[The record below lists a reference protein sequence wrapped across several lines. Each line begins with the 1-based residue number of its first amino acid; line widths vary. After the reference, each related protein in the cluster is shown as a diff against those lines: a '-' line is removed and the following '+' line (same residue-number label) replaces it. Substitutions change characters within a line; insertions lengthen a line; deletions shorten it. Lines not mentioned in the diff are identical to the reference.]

1 MKRKCVSIFNIFNSS
16 TSASNIQILAMAS
29 VHFSKSLICFVAVL
43 LFIHKQVR
51 KNHAMCKAFSCTLNF
66 RLSGKIQWVWPS
78 FSFADCK
85 WIGIFSNL
93 LKFAEKHQT
102 WEIQRWMLWWESY
115 DTSWTKRVPW
125 RMRHILQSLSKQ
137 AEHATWFWSLFVR
150 RVYNRCSKKK
160 FDLFH
165 EHFIVE
171 WWISQSYFY
180 SPLKLVEGKS
190 TQSVLRIIIEPFS
203 RWYAAQFWRMALFFG
218 Y

>member
-1 MKRKCVSIFNIFNSS
+1 MIRWSGVLLPFLFARRILPYPRKKNAWSQIRINSEEKSTSITNRKCVSIFNIFNSS

-29 VHFSKSLICFVAVL
+29 VHFSKSLICFVALL
-43 LFIHKQVR
+43 LFLHKQVR
-51 KNHAMCKAFSCTLNF
+51 KNHALYKAFSCTLNF

-137 AEHATWFWSLFVR
+137 AEHATWFVDWSLFVR
-150 RVYNRCSKKK
+150 RVYNRCSKEK

-171 WWISQSYFY
+171 
-180 SPLKLVEGKS
+180 
-190 TQSVLRIIIEPFS
+190 
-203 RWYAAQFWRMALFFG
+203 
-218 Y
+218 

>member
-1 MKRKCVSIFNIFNSS
+1 MQCVKPFP
-16 TSASNIQILAMAS
+16 ALWILDFA
-29 VHFSKSLICFVAVL
+29 
-43 LFIHKQVR
+43 
-51 KNHAMCKAFSCTLNF
+51 
-66 RLSGKIQWVWPS
+66 GKIQWVWPS

-102 WEIQRWMLWWESY
+102 WEIQRWMLWWESHN
-115 DTSWTKRVPW
+115 TSWTKRVQW

-137 AEHATWFWSLFVR
+137 AEHATRFVDWSLYVR

-171 WWISQSYFY
+171 WWISQPDFY
-180 SPLKLVEGKS
+180 SSLKLVEGKS
-190 TQSVLRIIIEPFS
+190 MQSVLRINFWTVQPVVRSSVLGDGSFSLVIRIIWHFAFPFIT
-203 RWYAAQFWRMALFFG
+203 
-218 Y
+218 